1 MIKAGTA
8 QPRSLRS
15 RSMQSTPV
23 ASWPERSRTVQQKDQ
38 HRHIGEGATANDQT
52 QVRLIELVV
61 FIQGHGQNPFHQAAL
76 LP

>member
-1 MIKAGTA
+1 M
-8 QPRSLRS
+8 P
-15 RSMQSTPV
+15 STRQENDDNV
-23 ASWPERSRTVQQKDQ
+23 DDHGHVDRSRTVQQKDQ